1 MGRTGWRMD
10 QPPQPDRP
18 SRQLAVWVPPAAV
31 PSRYPFMPYGLVPL
45 LGLVVL
51 MIVALVPFAFGEVQG
66 ATEASA
72 RAALQKSGATWA
84 TAKVSGQW
92 VVLEGRP
99 PSREAAA
106 AAERVVMQ
114 AQADTLFG
122 QAAPATW
129 VISQFTWA
137 EDPLTPQDLLT
148 PRADRPGSPD
158 AATPPPSPAEA
169 AACDQTMA
177 SLLATARIE
186 FATKSAAIGAGS
198 DALLDAIASAAG
210 SCRGSLV
217 VEGHTDNV
225 GRAGSNTT
233 LSRRRAE
240 AVRTALIARG
250 VAADRLIA
258 KGFGAA
264 NPIASNGSEQ
274 GRARNRR
281 IEIRTL
287 RSPPT

>member
-1 MGRTGWRMD
+1 MD

-18 SRQLAVWVPPAAV
+18 SRDLTVWTQPAAAV
-31 PSRYPFMPYGLVPL
+31 SRYPFVPYGLVPL
-45 LGLVVL
+45 IGLALL
-51 MIVALVPFAFGEVQG
+51 MIVALVPFAFGEVQ
-66 ATEASA
+66 AVTESSA

-84 TAKVSGQW
+84 TAKASGQW

-99 PSREAAA
+99 PSREAAE
-106 AAERVVMQ
+106 AAERAVMR

-137 EDPLTPQDLLT
+137 EDPLLPQDLVR
-148 PRADRPGSPD
+148 PRIDGADSPG

-186 FATKSAAIGAGS
+186 FETRSVAIGSGS
-198 DALLDAIASAAG
+198 NALLDAIAKAAG
-210 SCRGSLV
+210 SCRGSLRI
-217 VEGHTDNV
+217 EGHTDNV
-225 GRAGSNTT
+225 GRAAANTT

-240 AVRTALIARG
+240 AVRVALISRG
-250 VAADRLIA
+250 IAADRLIA
-258 KGFGAA
+258 EGFGAA
-264 NPIASNGSEQ
+264 KPIASNGSQE

-287 RSPPT
+287 RSPPS

>member
-1 MGRTGWRMD
+1 
-10 QPPQPDRP
+10 
-18 SRQLAVWVPPAAV
+18 VWTQPAAA

-45 LGLVVL
+45 IGLAVL
-51 MIVALVPFAFGEVQG
+51 MIVALVPFAFGEVQ
-66 ATEASA
+66 AVTESSA
-72 RAALQKSGATWA
+72 RAALQRSGATWVTA
-84 TAKVSGQW
+84 TASGQW

-106 AAERVVMQ
+106 AAERAVML
-114 AQADTLFG
+114 AQAETLFG

-137 EDPLTPQDLLT
+137 EDPLLPQNPVR
-148 PRADRPGSPD
+148 PRIDGADRPG

-177 SLLATARIE
+177 SLLANARIE
-186 FATKSAAIGAGS
+186 FETRSAAIGAGS
-198 DALLDAIASAAG
+198 NALLDAIAKAAG
-210 SCRGSLV
+210 SCLGSLRI
-217 VEGHTDNV
+217 EGHTDNV
-225 GRAGSNTT
+225 GRAAANTS

-240 AVRTALIARG
+240 AVRAALISRG
-250 VAADRLIA
+250 VPADRLEA
-258 KGFGAA
+258 EGFGAA
-264 NPIASNGSEQ
+264 NPIASNGSDQ

>member
-1 MGRTGWRMD
+1 MD

-18 SRQLAVWVPPAAV
+18 RGDLTVWTQPAAAV
-31 PSRYPFMPYGLVPL
+31 SRYPFAPYGLVPL
-45 LGLVVL
+45 IGLAVL
-51 MIVALVPFAFGEVQG
+51 MIVALVPFAFGEVQ
-66 ATEASA
+66 AVTESSA

-84 TAKVSGQW
+84 TAKASGQW

-106 AAERVVMQ
+106 AAERAVMR

-137 EDPLTPQDLLT
+137 EDPLLPGDLVG
-148 PRADRPGSPD
+148 PRIDGADSPG

-186 FATKSAAIGAGS
+186 FATRSAAIGSGS
-198 DALLDAIASAAG
+198 NALLDAIAEAAG
-210 SCRGSLV
+210 SCRGSLRI
-217 VEGHTDNV
+217 EGHTDNV
-225 GRAGSNTT
+225 GRAAANTA

-240 AVRTALIARG
+240 AVRAALISRG

-258 KGFGAA
+258 EGFGAA
-264 NPIASNGSEQ
+264 NPIASNGSQE

-287 RSPPT
+287 RSPPI